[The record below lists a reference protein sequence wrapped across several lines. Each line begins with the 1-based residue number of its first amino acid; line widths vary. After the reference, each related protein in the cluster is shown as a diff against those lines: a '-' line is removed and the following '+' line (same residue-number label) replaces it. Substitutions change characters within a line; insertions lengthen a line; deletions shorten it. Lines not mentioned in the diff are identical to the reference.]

1 MPLFAWS
8 SQAKGFF
15 TGRAHRED
23 ISDAE
28 MVRVWHN
35 EGNFQRL
42 ERAQELAKKKGTT
55 ATQIALAY
63 VLCQPFPTFALIG
76 PRTIEEMR
84 TSALGLEVE
93 LTAEEM
99 RWLNLE
105 E

>member
-1 MPLFAWS
+1 MPLFSWS

-35 EGNFQRL
+35 DPNFQRL
-42 ERAQELAKKKGTT
+42 ERAQELAQKKGTT
-55 ATQIALAY
+55 ATQIAMAY
-63 VLCQPFPTFALIG
+63 VLCQPFPAFALIG

-84 TSALGLEVE
+84 TSALGLDVE
-93 LTAEEM
+93 LTAEEL
-99 RWLNLE
+99 RGLNLE